1 MVRTGDRRT
10 NGQHILVVEDHEILL
25 EAIRDILETAGY
37 IVSTAPDG
45 VQALQVMEKI
55 RPDLIVADIMMPRMD
70 GYTLYEAVRARP
82 EWVPIP
88 FIFLTAKTEKEEML
102 KGKGLGA
109 EDYITKPFDAQELL
123 VVVRARLKRAQA
135 IREVTEAEFDQLKQ
149 QIITV
154 LSHELRTPLT
164 YVRTYTEL
172 ALEEIS
178 SLSHEDLQEFLL
190 VIKQGADRLT
200 QLVEDLLFLVRLDTG
215 RVAEEFRLLACV
227 RHDLDAILRRTVQQ
241 YEEQAMAC
249 GVMLETRL
257 DSNLPPVWLC
267 EPLFVDALGRL
278 VDNGIKFSKEKG
290 KRVTVSAQATGDWVE
305 VAVSDQ
311 GVGIPAEE
319 IPHLFQ
325 HFRQI
330 DRDKMEQQGVGL
342 GLAIAQELIYLHSG
356 EITVKSKPG
365 VGSIF
370 TIRLPLAGDRQS
382 VPPWLD

>member
-1 MVRTGDRRT
+1 MIVYLGRWDIMVRTGDRRT

-178 SLSHEDLQEFLL
+178 SLS
-190 VIKQGADRLT
+190 
-200 QLVEDLLFLVRLDTG
+200 
-215 RVAEEFRLLACV
+215 
-227 RHDLDAILRRTVQQ
+227 
-241 YEEQAMAC
+241 
-249 GVMLETRL
+249 
-257 DSNLPPVWLC
+257 
-267 EPLFVDALGRL
+267 
-278 VDNGIKFSKEKG
+278 
-290 KRVTVSAQATGDWVE
+290 
-305 VAVSDQ
+305 
-311 GVGIPAEE
+311 
-319 IPHLFQ
+319 
-325 HFRQI
+325 
-330 DRDKMEQQGVGL
+330 
-342 GLAIAQELIYLHSG
+342 
-356 EITVKSKPG
+356 
-365 VGSIF
+365 
-370 TIRLPLAGDRQS
+370 
-382 VPPWLD
+382 